1 MKRVAVIAGDG
12 IGKEVVPAGLEVL
25 KKTSA
30 HCGASIEFVEFPW
43 GCDFYVRNGR
53 IVLKNS
59 SMP

>member
-30 HCGASIEFVEFPW
+30 HCGASIEFVYCAAAP
-43 GCDFYVRNGR
+43 
-53 IVLKNS
+53 
-59 SMP
+59 